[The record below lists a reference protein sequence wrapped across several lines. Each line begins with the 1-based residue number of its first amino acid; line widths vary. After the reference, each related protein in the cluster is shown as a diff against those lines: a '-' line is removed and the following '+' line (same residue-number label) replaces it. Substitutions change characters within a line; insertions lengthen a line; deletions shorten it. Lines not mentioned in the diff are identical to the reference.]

1 MAQAGPHGRTPE
13 AGGPVSTGSLN
24 GEDRAAPGGPLSRR
38 LLLQAVAAGASSA
51 CLPGCS
57 KRLPASLQPMGAN
70 LSTAAAAV
78 DTESVVQAYLQRH
91 PLPPRYRTEQ
101 PYLFQSL
108 PSRDLA
114 SRLPDGRPMYWDI
127 FGPTHR
133 YVDAHTGWSWTRPG
147 GDWVDAAGLRH
158 GPTPWFSVAVDAVV
172 GTEQSAPYVVDVTRL
187 VRHVHA
193 QQRWL
198 AILLM
203 ARGAP
208 RTIAGALASRH
219 SPPAIDVVY
228 ADGQQARLRCRLVAS
243 LQAGSL
249 LPATTA
255 PEVGLPAGL
264 EFERPARE
272 VKSAMLRFAVTA
284 HWSGRNPSIEGFL
297 IDPPMQ
303 QAAPRDGLA
312 SATGVLD
319 NGLAS
324 HPAVIGVHRYTDDRP
339 LADFV
344 HANGAGLSSEH
355 NFDPAIYGS
364 GPQDRSK
371 WPHAGLGKWI
381 NASTPWELVRSG
393 YRDEGFKPLAPGLGA
408 LRIHMPAA
416 PQVRDGAVVGYDG
429 TAAGYAMIFLP
440 EPLFGRLDRI
450 FVRYYLRLGLP
461 GQTDARRRY
470 QVRHTPNDTDWTS
483 LTGKFGIGPDHSTS
497 QGGVSGTSGGGAGW
511 QMRLGWAECDA
522 SEGGPDERG
531 WAPGFHLYD
540 FQGNNPVGH
549 RYGSE
554 QAPQFAQWGQQGGT
568 GGMLYAGHWYCIET
582 ELKLNSV
589 SPQAPGYAPDG
600 ELRAWLDGR
609 LVFERSG
616 MVFRSLPLAQL
627 PANPSRLR
635 PCRELGVRGL
645 WLNWF
650 HGGKTVNTVD
660 RTIFYTGLSWARQ
673 YIGPMAL

>member
-1 MAQAGPHGRTPE
+1 MISQGPGAGA
-13 AGGPVSTGSLN
+13 AG
-24 GEDRAAPGGPLSRR
+24 AAADPLSRR
-38 LLLQAVAAGASSA
+38 TLLQAVAAGAAAA
-51 CLPGCS
+51 CLPGCG
-57 KRLPASLQPMGAN
+57 KRLPASLQQAGASA
-70 LSTAAAAV
+70 STQATAVV
-78 DTESVVQAYLQRH
+78 DTESVVLAYLQRH

-101 PYLFQSL
+101 PYLFQSV

-114 SRLPDGRPMYWDI
+114 SRLPDGKPMFWDI

-133 YVDAHTGWSWTRPG
+133 YVDAHTGWPWSRPG

-158 GPTPWFSVAVDAVV
+158 GPMPWFSMAADAVV
-172 GTEQSAPYVVDVTRL
+172 GTEQSARYVVDVTRL
-187 VRHVHA
+187 VRHA
-193 QQRWL
+193 QAEQRWL
-198 AILLM
+198 AIMLL

-208 RTIAGALASRH
+208 RTIAGTQASRH

-228 ADGQQARLRCRLVAS
+228 ADGQRARLRCRLVAS

-249 LPATTA
+249 LPITTA
-255 PEVGLPAGL
+255 QEVGLPAGL
-264 EFERPARE
+264 EFERPDRE
-272 VKSAMLRFAVTA
+272 LKSAMLRFAVTA
-284 HWSGRNPSIEGFL
+284 HWSGANPRIDGFL
-297 IDPPMQ
+297 IDPPIQ
-303 QAAPRDGLA
+303 PAAPPRAGLA
-312 SATGVLD
+312 SQAGAQD
-319 NGLAS
+319 RSLAD

-344 HANGAGLSSEH
+344 HADGAGLSSEH
-355 NFDPAIYGS
+355 NFDPAIYGT
-364 GPQDRSK
+364 GPEDRSK

-381 NASTPWELVRSG
+381 SASTPWQLVRSG

-408 LRIHMPAA
+408 LRVHMPAA

-461 GQTDARRRY
+461 GQTDARHRY
-470 QVRHTPNDTDWTS
+470 QVRHAPGDSDWTN

-497 QGGVSGTSGGGAGW
+497 YGGVSGSSGGGAGW
-511 QMRLGWAECDA
+511 QMRLGWGECDA
-522 SEGGPDERG
+522 GEGGPDERG
-531 WAPGFHLYD
+531 VAPGFHLYD
-540 FQGNNPVGH
+540 FQGNNPAGH

-554 QAPQFAQWGQQGGT
+554 QPPQFDRWGQQGGV

-589 SPQAPGYAPDG
+589 SAQAPGFSADG

-609 LVFERSG
+609 LVWERSG
-616 MVFRSLPLAQL
+616 MVFRSLPLAQ
-627 PANPSRLR
+627 PQPNPSRLR